1 MKKLFTV
8 CAALVAAMTM
18 SAENMTCADAAAA
31 ALALGENEEST
42 EIVSVEGY
50 ITNTNGTVSR
60 EQQTFYMDDVKGSG
74 AKTLQAYWANLPADD
89 KETPLAVGDKIIL
102 TGKLLHYVSDAGVH
116 TAEIKNGDVTV
127 LERTV
132 VELDTISVDACG
144 AIEEGLALNN
154 KEYTEDI
161 FEVSGVVSA
170 VSNTNNNFHSQTFDL
185 ECATQTAIFEAYN
198 CTVIGDYV
206 AIGDSVIVLGK
217 LTNYDGTIEIASGK
231 AWVTKGSGIVVDT
244 IEVSVAQAL
253 DSAKTLANNA
263 VSKEVYV
270 VTGYVDSISYAY
282 SEDFNNISFFMC
294 DDLANPV
301 YEFQAYRAKGGKD
314 LTVGAKVIVTGNLI
328 HYYKAATEDK
338 AELHSYQ
345 MNAGA
350 TIEIIGGTEGVENIT
365 IDNAATKRIENG
377 QLVIIRNGV
386 RYNAAGVVME

>member
-1 MKKLFTV
+1 MKKIFTI
-8 CAALVAAMTM
+8 CAALIAAMTM

-74 AKTLQAYWANLPADD
+74 AKTLQAFWANLPADD
-89 KETPLAVGDKIIL
+89 KETPLAVGDKIIF
-102 TGKLLHYVSDAGVH
+102 TGKLLHYVSNSGLH
-116 TAEIKNGDVTV
+116 TAEIKNGDVTI

-132 VELDTISVDACG
+132 VKMDTIQVDVCE
-144 AIEEGLALNN
+144 AIEEGLALNSG
-154 KEYTEDI
+154 EYTDDI

-170 VSNTNNNFHSQTFDL
+170 VSKTDETNKVQTFYL
-185 ECATQTAIFEAYN
+185 ECATKTAVFQAYN
-198 CTVIGDYV
+198 CNIIGNYV
-206 AIGDSVIVLGK
+206 AVGDSVVVLGK
-217 LTNYDGTIEIASGK
+217 LTNYDGKIEIASGK

-253 DSAKTLANNA
+253 DSAKTLDNNE
-263 VSKEVYV
+263 VSKDVYV

-282 SEDFNNISFFMC
+282 SADFDNISFFMC
-294 DDLANPV
+294 DDMANPV

-328 HYYKAATEDK
+328 HYYKEATDTK
-338 AELHSYQ
+338 PELHSYQ

-350 TIEIIGGTEGVENIT
+350 TIEIVGGTEGVENIT
-365 IDNAATKRIENG
+365 IENAATKRIEKG

-386 RYNAAGVVME
+386 RYNAAGTVIE

>member
-1 MKKLFTV
+1 MKKIFTI

-31 ALALGENEEST
+31 ALALGENVEST

-60 EQQTFYMDDVKGSG
+60 EQQTFYMDDVKDSG
-74 AKTLQAYWANLPADD
+74 AKTLQAFWANLPADD

-102 TGKLLHYVSDAGVH
+102 TGKLLHYVSNSGVH
-116 TAEIKNGDVTV
+116 TAEIKNGDVTI

-170 VSNTNNNFHSQTFDL
+170 VSNTNDNYHSQTFDL
-185 ECATQTAIFEAYN
+185 ECTTQTNKFTAYN
-198 CTVIGDYV
+198 CTVIGNYV

-217 LTNYDGTIEIASGK
+217 LTNFDGTIEIASGK

-244 IEVSVAQAL
+244 IEVSVALAL
-253 DSAKTLANNA
+253 DSAKTLDAGEI
-263 VSKEVYV
+263 STDVYV
-270 VTGYVDSISYAY
+270 ITGFVSSIKDAY
-282 SEDFNNISFFMC
+282 SEQYNNISFYMC
-294 DDLANPV
+294 DDMTNATTDFLV
-301 YEFQAYRAKGGKD
+301 YRAKGGETLKEGD
-314 LTVGAKVIVTGNLI
+314 QVIVTGNLK
-328 HYYKAATEDK
+328 HHLYTDPE
-338 AELHSYQ
+338 EHSYQ

-350 TIEIIGGTEGVENIT
+350 TIEIVGGTEGVENIT
-365 IDNAATKRIENG
+365 IENAATKRIEKG

-386 RYNAAGVVME
+386 RYNAAGAVME